1 MHIGRCARGGMAE
14 MLAERQAAKAP
25 AEDDKVRFLAFRHTT
40 AFIRSEY
47 NAILE
52 GALCPS
58 VVELNDY
65 WRIKRTG
72 AGAATAVAG
81 NRDGGIGAALGPSV
95 AVR

>member
-1 MHIGRCARGGMAE
+1 MAE
-14 MLAERQAAKAP
+14 ILAERQAAKAP
-25 AEDDKVRFLAFRHTT
+25 AEDDKVRFLVFRHTT

-72 AGAATAVAG
+72 AGAAAAVAG
-81 NRDGGIGAALGPSV
+81 DRDGGIDAALGPSV